1 MTPEALCDVP
11 KSEGVKYPVKKER
24 VLKLVPQ
31 GGDWRDLPEDVA
43 KDYMGGSWF
52 LGGGKTGMARRL
64 SLDEPSL
71 TLTCS
76 PCQK

>member
-11 KSEGVKYPVKKER
+11 KSEGVKYPAKKER

-76 PCQK
+76 SCQK